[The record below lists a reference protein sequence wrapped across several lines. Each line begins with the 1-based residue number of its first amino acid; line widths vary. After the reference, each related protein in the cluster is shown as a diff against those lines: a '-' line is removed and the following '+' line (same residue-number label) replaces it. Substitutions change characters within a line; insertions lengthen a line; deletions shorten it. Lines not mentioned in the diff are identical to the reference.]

1 IIGGLAKSNNLMS
14 EQEKRT
20 VAIHESGHAVA
31 GWMMEYADPLLKV
44 TIVPRSSGALG
55 FAQYLPEELALYSKE
70 ALHDKLAVILG
81 GRAAEELFTGRITTG
96 AADDF
101 AKATNIA
108 LGMAQVYGMT
118 DGVGLL
124 SWNPQ
129 QMQEMMYKP
138 FSEKT
143 AQMIESEAKKIVE
156 GQYKRVKEV
165 LKANEA
171 KVKALSMELFNK
183 ETLVFTD
190 LQDVLGP
197 RPYGVNDK
205 YLKYIDTKAGV
216 EMDKKEAA
224 EAAAAAAAKNLTEE
238 SGVSGGDAVHPEET
252 LDESSGIDQQQ
263 QQRQGDTTPDAKR

>member
-1 IIGGLAKSNNLMS
+1 
-14 EQEKRT
+14 
-20 VAIHESGHAVA
+20 
-31 GWMMEYADPLLKV
+31 
-44 TIVPRSSGALG
+44 
-55 FAQYLPEELALYSKE
+55 
-70 ALHDKLAVILG
+70 
-81 GRAAEELFTGRITTG
+81 
-96 AADDF
+96 
-101 AKATNIA
+101 
-108 LGMAQVYGMT
+108 
-118 DGVGLL
+118 
-124 SWNPQ
+124 
-129 QMQEMMYKP
+129 
-138 FSEKT
+138 
-143 AQMIESEAKKIVE
+143 
-156 GQYKRVKEV
+156 RVKEL

-224 EAAAAAAAKNLTEE
+224 EAAAEAAAAAKNLTEK

-252 LDESSGIDQQQ
+252 LDESSGIDQQE